1 MRRRRKRKKR
11 TGVVGAGEGVGRS
24 LPSAGAE
31 AGSRE
36 AGTRDQGRLAE
47 RREGAWGRSGEGR
60 DGRTRIRKGTEGVAA
75 PPRGTNRHVRNPA
88 DWTTRRLS
96 CRY

>member
-1 MRRRRKRKKR
+1 MRKRRKRKKR
-11 TGVVGAGEGVGRS
+11 MGVVGAGEGVGQS

-31 AGSRE
+31 AVSWE
-36 AGTRDQGRLAE
+36 AGTRDRGQLAE

-60 DGRTRIRKGTEGVAA
+60 DGRTRKGTEGVAA
-75 PPRGTNRHVRNPA
+75 PLRGTNRHMRNPV